1 MAVVT
6 LVDLWP
12 STGLLTKQFKVP

>member
-1 MAVVT
+1 MVVVT

>member
-12 STGLLTKQFKVP
+12 STGLLTKHFKVP